1 MKRREM
7 NNRFIFFY
15 NSFDV
20 LSHVTRGPTTLGP
33 AEEDKDCSKYCQTH
47 KNGLGHAFNMHVQ
60 CVKSNVDLK
69 N

>member
-47 KNGLGHAFNMHVQ
+47 RKMAWVMHLT
-60 CVKSNVDLK
+60 CMSNALSPMLT
-69 N
+69 